1 MFKSKKVRGILQL
14 LVSLALLVWLINR
27 AGLDLIV
34 NTLTGIDWRWYSF
47 AFLLFFFN
55 LLLRS
60 YRWHIL
66 LNALD
71 DHPPFR
77 QLLYLYFVGFFF
89 NNFIPSGFGGDVVKV
104 LSLRQEHGRGAEALS
119 SVIMDRLTGLI
130 GSSLIALIV
139 LTWNSIQPWSSQ
151 PAANLNLPPALMIS
165 IALISLGVPLGFM
178 LIRWIDPIS
187 LLISRVPSLQR
198 SIANAKLQRLLDT
211 IHCYPWPTLLK
222 ALLTSIPF
230 TLSLIVTQYSIAQAL
245 SVDVPFYLFPLFVP
259 IISIINLLPLSF
271 NGLGMREGVYQFLFV
286 PMGVSSASA
295 IAMSLA
301 FYFLRVG
308 TGLIGG
314 LLYAFKS
321 ISSLTRTTQTNQ
333 KEL

>member
-1 MFKSKKVRGILQL
+1 MS
-14 LVSLALLVWLINR
+14 
-27 AGLDLIV
+27 
-34 NTLTGIDWRWYSF
+34 
-47 AFLLFFFN
+47 
-55 LLLRS
+55 
-60 YRWHIL
+60 
-66 LNALD
+66 
-71 DHPPFR
+71 
-77 QLLYLYFVGFFF
+77 
-89 NNFIPSGFGGDVVKV
+89 
-104 LSLRQEHGRGAEALS
+104 
-119 SVIMDRLTGLI
+119 
-130 GSSLIALIV
+130 
-139 LTWNSIQPWSSQ
+139 
-151 PAANLNLPPALMIS
+151 S
-165 IALISLGVPLGFM
+165 IALISLGVPLGFT
-178 LIRWIDPIS
+178 LVRWTDPVG
-187 LLISRVPSLQR
+187 LLASRAPFLR
-198 SIANAKLQRLLDT
+198 RLIANAKLQRLFET
-211 IHCYPWPTLLK
+211 IHCYPLPTLLK

-230 TLSLIVTQYSIAQAL
+230 TLSLIVTQYSIARAL
-245 SVDVPFYLFPLFVP
+245 SVDAPFYLFPLFVP